1 MKIYNKLFTPP
12 HLIFTLLLAL
22 SVFTGCQVDS
32 NEDEKATYTVTYN
45 ANGGSGEMKVQTAEE
60 GTEITLTA
68 NAFTREGYTFSGW
81 NTAADG
87 KGTDY
92 ADKSTI
98 KLTAETTLYAK
109 WNPNAYKVMFCDDNG
124 NFDDAIIETT
134 YDTEFALPETTALSK
149 TGYNFCGWNTEPDG
163 SGKNFKPGEKV
174 KNLTTEAGA
183 VTLYVR
189 WLEKGAHTITY
200 VLNDGTND
208 ESNPEI
214 FLERNAVELKD
225 PSRTFYEF
233 AGWYGNADFSGEK
246 LTGWNAG
253 EKTGDITLY
262 AKWTITADSV
272 SEAIKNIPADGNVHT
287 VALAG
292 EISEDII
299 TAIRKALIAKPEIKV
314 NLDISG
320 TTGLTEIPED
330 AFYDDIEGVACE
342 ALVGIVLPE
351 GIESIN
357 EYAFWFCPNLTDI
370 VIPDSVKTIDKQAF
384 NQSGLTSIKFGSGL
398 ESIGRFAFQ
407 ACNLTKITVP
417 GNVKT
422 IVHGAFDSCVNLEEV
437 VLEEGVQTIG
447 EIAFASCEK
456 LATVTIPKSV
466 TSIGNSAFSFDSGNS
481 LQTVKY
487 GGTMAEWKVFAA
499 EKVGTSND
507 VLLNA
512 EIICTDGSLNTDAVS
527 VINRLGEGEHTVTV
541 TGEVSAEYL
550 AEIAAAIKNKGDDY
564 YRDTKIILDMSG
576 ATGLESIPKMT
587 FNANLGLAGIVLSQS
602 VTSIGEKAFTFC
614 KELKSVKIGSGVTKI
629 GDTAFYGTA
638 LTSIEI
644 PDSVTSVG
652 AQSFQECKSL
662 KDATLGKGL
671 AAINSSTFSGCSAL
685 EKIVIPSEVK
695 FIEGYAFDGCTSLA
709 DVNYGGTVAE
719 WNALKNDGKINSDGN
734 DALFNATIHCSDG
747 IVTTADK
754 AAAAI
759 ASLESGEY
767 NIAVS
772 GEITDVSAIKTA
784 LQSNENAKVN
794 LDLSQTTGLIAI
806 SNIAF
811 NDCSSLTSV
820 NIPNSV
826 TSIGN
831 SAFNGC
837 SNLASVNI
845 PDSVTSIGNFAFN
858 NCSSLTTVTIL
869 DGVTSIGE
877 YAFYGCSNL
886 ASISIPDSVTSIG
899 YAAFTRCSSLTS
911 VNIPDGVTS
920 IANTAFTRCSSLTSV
935 NIPDSVTSIGDSAFG
950 ECESLTSI
958 NIPNSVTS
966 IDRCAFRNCSNLT
979 TIVIP
984 DSVDFIGERVF
995 EGCTNL
1001 TELTVS
1007 EGNQK
1012 YESYEN
1018 CIYTK
1023 TEKTL
1028 TAVATGLTSIKF
1040 LDGVTSIGEVAFYS
1054 CRNLASITIPN
1065 SVTSIIDY
1073 AFSYCSNLTSVTIP
1087 DSVTSIGNA
1096 VFMYS
1101 GLKSI
1106 TIPDSIT
1113 SIDKDV
1119 FYLCSLTEV
1128 TYKGTKAQ
1136 WEAFGVN
1143 KGSITI
1149 HCSDGDI

>member
-1 MKIYNKLFTPP
+1 MSF
-12 HLIFTLLLAL
+12 
-22 SVFTGCQVDS
+22 FTGCQVDS

-45 ANGGSGEMKVQTAEE
+45 ANGGEGEMKPQSAEE

-68 NAFTREGYTFSGW
+68 NTFTREGYTFSGW

-109 WNPNAYKVMFCDDNG
+109 WNPNAYKVMFCDDSG
-124 NFDDAIIETT
+124 NADDAIIETT
-134 YDTEFALPETTALSK
+134 YDTEFSLPETTTLSK
-149 TGYNFCGWNTEPDG
+149 TGYNFYGWNTEPDG

-174 KNLTTEAGA
+174 KNLTTEAGT
-183 VTLYVR
+183 VTLYVC

-214 FLERNAVELKD
+214 FLERNAIELKD

-233 AGWYGNADFSGEK
+233 AGWYDNADFSGEK

-299 TAIRKALIAKPEIKV
+299 TAIRKALIAKSEIKV

-320 TTGLTEIPED
+320 TTGLTEIPAWAFFDED
-330 AFYDDIEGVACE
+330 EWTACE
-342 ALVGIVLPE
+342 ALAGIVLPQ

-357 EYAFWFCPNLTDI
+357 QYAFWFCPNLTDI

-384 NQSGLTSIKFGSGL
+384 NQSGLTSIKFGGGL
-398 ESIGRFAFQ
+398 ESIGKWAFQ

-422 IVHGAFDSCVNLEEV
+422 IVHGAFDSCVNLEEAV
-437 VLEEGVQTIG
+437 REEGVQTIG
-447 EIAFASCEK
+447 ENAFASCEK

-512 EIICTDGSLNTDAVS
+512 EIICTDGSLNTDAIS

-587 FNANLGLAGIVLSQS
+587 FNANLGLAGIVLPQS

-685 EKIVIPSEVK
+685 EKIVIPAEVK

-719 WNALKNDGKINSDGN
+719 WNALKNDGKIDSMGN
-734 DALFNATIHCSDG
+734 DALFNATIHCTDG
-747 IVTTADK
+747 IVITSDK
-754 AAAAI
+754 VAELI
-759 ASLESGEY
+759 TSLESGEY
-767 NIAVS
+767 NIAVT

-784 LQSNENAKVN
+784 LQSNENAKIS
-794 LDLSQTTGLIAI
+794 LDLSQTTGLTSIG
-806 SNIAF
+806 NYAF
-811 NDCSSLTSV
+811 MYCSSLT
-820 NIPNSV
+820 
-826 TSIGN
+826 
-831 SAFNGC
+831 
-837 SNLASVNI
+837 SVNI
-845 PDSVTSIGNFAFN
+845 PDSVTSIGNGAF
-858 NCSSLTTVTIL
+858 S
-869 DGVTSIGE
+869 G
-877 YAFYGCSNL
+877 
-886 ASISIPDSVTSIG
+886 
-899 YAAFTRCSSLTS
+899 CSSLTS

-920 IANTAFTRCSSLTSV
+920 IANTTFCGCSSLTSI
-935 NIPDSVTSIGDSAFG
+935 NIPDKVTSIGIAAFG

-958 NIPNSVTS
+958 TIPNSVTS
-966 IDRCAFRNCSNLT
+966 IDKDAFRRCSNLT
-979 TIVIP
+979 AIAIP
-984 DSVDFIGERVF
+984 DSVDSIGGMPF
-995 EGCTNL
+995 QNCTSL

-1007 EGNQK
+1007 EGNQTYK
-1012 YESYEN
+1012 SYEN

-1023 TEKTL
+1023 AEKTFV
-1028 TAVATGLTSIKF
+1028 AAATGLTSIKF
-1040 LDGVTSIGEVAFYS
+1040 LDGVASIGEAAFYS
-1054 CRNLASITIPN
+1054 CRNLTTITIPD
-1065 SVTSIIDY
+1065 SVTSIGDC
-1073 AFSYCSNLTSVTIP
+1073 AFQACSNLASVTIPDSVASIGNAVFMESGLTSVTIP
-1087 DSVTSIGNA
+1087 DSV
-1096 VFMYS
+1096 
-1101 GLKSI
+1101 
-1106 TIPDSIT
+1106 T

>member
-1 MKIYNKLFTPP
+1 MKPQ
-12 HLIFTLLLAL
+12 
-22 SVFTGCQVDS
+22 S
-32 NEDEKATYTVTYN
+32 
-45 ANGGSGEMKVQTAEE
+45 AEE

-68 NAFTREGYTFSGW
+68 NTFTREGYTFSGW

-109 WNPNAYKVMFCDDNG
+109 WNPNAYKVMFCDDSG
-124 NFDDAIIETT
+124 NADDAIIETT
-134 YDTEFALPETTALSK
+134 YDTEFSLPETTTLSK
-149 TGYNFCGWNTEPDG
+149 TGYNFYGWNTEPDG

-174 KNLTTEAGA
+174 KNLTTEAGT
-183 VTLYVR
+183 VTLYVC

-214 FLERNAVELKD
+214 FLERNAIELKD

-233 AGWYGNADFSGEK
+233 AGWYDNADFSGEK

-299 TAIRKALIAKPEIKV
+299 TAIRKALIAKSEIKV

-320 TTGLTEIPED
+320 TTGLTEIPAWAFFDED
-330 AFYDDIEGVACE
+330 EWTACE
-342 ALVGIVLPE
+342 ALAGIVLPQ

-357 EYAFWFCPNLTDI
+357 QYAFWFCPNLTDI

-384 NQSGLTSIKFGSGL
+384 NQSGLTSIKFGGGL
-398 ESIGRFAFQ
+398 ESIGKWAFQ

-422 IVHGAFDSCVNLEEV
+422 IVHGAFDSCVNLEEAV
-437 VLEEGVQTIG
+437 REEGVQTIG
-447 EIAFASCEK
+447 ENAFASCEK

-512 EIICTDGSLNTDAVS
+512 EIICTDGSLNTDAIS

-587 FNANLGLAGIVLSQS
+587 FNANLGLAGIVLPQS

-685 EKIVIPSEVK
+685 EKIVIPAEVK

-719 WNALKNDGKINSDGN
+719 WNALKNDGKIDSMGN
-734 DALFNATIHCSDG
+734 DALFNATIHCTDG
-747 IVTTADK
+747 IVITSDK
-754 AAAAI
+754 VAELI
-759 ASLESGEY
+759 TSLESGEY
-767 NIAVS
+767 NIAVT

-784 LQSNENAKVN
+784 LQSNENAKIS
-794 LDLSQTTGLIAI
+794 LDLSQTTGLTSIG
-806 SNIAF
+806 NYAF
-811 NDCSSLTSV
+811 MYCSSLT
-820 NIPNSV
+820 
-826 TSIGN
+826 
-831 SAFNGC
+831 
-837 SNLASVNI
+837 SVNI
-845 PDSVTSIGNFAFN
+845 PDSVTSIGNGAF
-858 NCSSLTTVTIL
+858 S
-869 DGVTSIGE
+869 G
-877 YAFYGCSNL
+877 
-886 ASISIPDSVTSIG
+886 
-899 YAAFTRCSSLTS
+899 CSSLTS

-920 IANTAFTRCSSLTSV
+920 IANTTFCGCSSLTSI
-935 NIPDSVTSIGDSAFG
+935 NIPDKVTSIGIAAFG

-958 NIPNSVTS
+958 TIPNSVTS
-966 IDRCAFRNCSNLT
+966 IDKDAFRRCSNLT
-979 TIVIP
+979 AIAIP
-984 DSVDFIGERVF
+984 DSVDSIGGMPF
-995 EGCTNL
+995 QNCTSL

-1007 EGNQK
+1007 EGNQTYK
-1012 YESYEN
+1012 SYEN

-1023 TEKTL
+1023 AEKTFV
-1028 TAVATGLTSIKF
+1028 AAATGLTSIKF
-1040 LDGVTSIGEVAFYS
+1040 LDGVASIGEAAFYS
-1054 CRNLASITIPN
+1054 CRNLTTITIPD
-1065 SVTSIIDY
+1065 SVTSIGDC
-1073 AFSYCSNLTSVTIP
+1073 AFQACSNLASVTIPDSVASIGNAVFMESGLTSVTIP
-1087 DSVTSIGNA
+1087 DSV
-1096 VFMYS
+1096 
-1101 GLKSI
+1101 
-1106 TIPDSIT
+1106 T

>member
-1 MKIYNKLFTPP
+1 MSF
-12 HLIFTLLLAL
+12 
-22 SVFTGCQVDS
+22 FTGCQVDS

-45 ANGGSGEMKVQTAEE
+45 ANGGEGEMKPQSAEE

-68 NAFTREGYTFSGW
+68 NTFTREGYTFSGW

-92 ADKSTI
+92 EDKSTI

-109 WNPNAYKVMFCDDNG
+109 WNPNAYKVMFCDDSG
-124 NFDDAIIETT
+124 NADDAIIETT

-149 TGYNFCGWNTEPDG
+149 TGYNFYGWNTEPDG

-174 KNLTTEAGA
+174 KNLTTEAGT
-183 VTLYVR
+183 VTLYVC

-200 VLNDGTND
+200 VLNDGIND

-214 FLERNAVELKD
+214 FLERNAVELKE

-233 AGWYGNADFSGEK
+233 AGWYDNADFSGEK

-292 EISEDII
+292 EISKDII
-299 TAIRKALIAKPEIKV
+299 TAIRKALIATPEIKV

-320 TTGLTEIPED
+320 TTGLTEIPAWAFFDED
-330 AFYDDIEGVACE
+330 EWTACE
-342 ALVGIVLPE
+342 ALAGIVLPQ
-351 GIESIN
+351 GIESIY

-398 ESIGRFAFQ
+398 ESIGEYAFQ
-407 ACNLTKITVP
+407 ACNSLTKITVP

-422 IVHGAFDSCVNLEEV
+422 IIHGAFDSCVNLEEV

-447 EIAFASCEK
+447 EIAFSSCEK
-456 LATVTIPKSV
+456 LVTVTIPKSV
-466 TSIGNSAFSFDSGNS
+466 ISIGDSAFSFDSGNS
-481 LQTVKY
+481 LQTVNY
-487 GGTMAEWKVFAA
+487 GGTMAEWNALKDSI
-499 EKVGTSND
+499 GTSND

-512 EIICTDGSLNTDAVS
+512 AIICTDGSLNTDAVS

-541 TGEVSAEYL
+541 TGEISAEYL
-550 AEIAAAIKNKGDDY
+550 AKIAEAIKGKHSG
-564 YRDTKIILDMSG
+564 TKIILDMSG
-576 ATGLESIPKMT
+576 TTGLEAIPEMT
-587 FNANLGLAGIVLSQS
+587 FNANFGLIEIILPQS
-602 VTSIGEKAFTFC
+602 VTSIENYAFATC
-614 KELKSVKIGSGVTKI
+614 TELKSVKIGSGVTKI
-629 GDTAFYGTA
+629 GDLAFVNCTS

-652 AQSFQECKSL
+652 AQSFQACESL
-662 KDATLGKGL
+662 KDVTLGKGIT
-671 AAINSSTFSGCSAL
+671 AISGSMFFLCSAL
-685 EKIVIPSEVK
+685 EKIVIPAEVK
-695 FIEGYAFDGCTSLA
+695 SIESSAFGDCTSLA
-709 DVNYGGTVAE
+709 DVCYGGTVAE
-719 WNALKNDGKINSDGN
+719 WNALKNDGKINSTGN

-747 IVTTADK
+747 IVITSDK
-754 AAAAI
+754 AAELI
-759 ASLESGEY
+759 TSLESGEY
-767 NIAVS
+767 NIAVT

-784 LQSNENAKVN
+784 LQSNENAKIS
-794 LDLSQTTGLIAI
+794 LDLSQTTGLTSIG
-806 SNIAF
+806 NYAF
-811 NDCSSLTSV
+811 MYCSSLT
-820 NIPNSV
+820 
-826 TSIGN
+826 
-831 SAFNGC
+831 
-837 SNLASVNI
+837 SVNI
-845 PDSVTSIGNFAFN
+845 PDSVTSIGNGAF
-858 NCSSLTTVTIL
+858 S
-869 DGVTSIGE
+869 G
-877 YAFYGCSNL
+877 
-886 ASISIPDSVTSIG
+886 
-899 YAAFTRCSSLTS
+899 CSSLTS

-920 IANTAFTRCSSLTSV
+920 IANTTFCGCSSLTSI
-935 NIPDSVTSIGDSAFG
+935 NIPDKVTSIGIAAFG

-958 NIPNSVTS
+958 TIPNSVTS
-966 IDRCAFRNCSNLT
+966 IDKDAFRRCSNLT
-979 TIVIP
+979 AIAIP
-984 DSVDFIGERVF
+984 DSVDSIGGMPF
-995 EGCTNL
+995 QNCTSL

-1007 EGNQK
+1007 EGNQTYK
-1012 YESYEN
+1012 SYEN

-1028 TAVATGLTSIKF
+1028 TAVATGLTSIEF
-1040 LDGVTSIGEVAFYS
+1040 LDGVASIGEAAFYS
-1054 CRNLASITIPN
+1054 CRNLTTITIPD
-1065 SVTSIIDY
+1065 SVTSIGDC
-1073 AFSYCSNLTSVTIP
+1073 AFQACSNLASVTIP

-1096 VFMYS
+1096 VFMES
-1101 GLKSI
+1101 GLTSV
-1106 TIPDSIT
+1106 TIPDSVA
-1113 SIDKDV
+1113 SIDKNV

-1136 WEAFGVN
+1136 WEAFNVN
-1143 KGSITI
+1143 SGNITV

>member
-1 MKIYNKLFTPP
+1 MSF
-12 HLIFTLLLAL
+12 
-22 SVFTGCQVDS
+22 FTGCQVDS

-45 ANGGSGEMKVQTAEE
+45 ANGGSGEMKALTAEE

-87 KGTDY
+87 KGKDY

-98 KLTAETTLYAK
+98 KLTAETTFYAK
-109 WNPNAYKVMFCDDNG
+109 WNPNAYKVMFCDDSG
-124 NFDDAIIETT
+124 NADDAIIETT
-134 YDTEFALPETTALSK
+134 YDTEFALPETTTMSK
-149 TGYNFCGWNTEPDG
+149 TGYNFYGWNTEPDG

-174 KNLTTEAGA
+174 KNLTTEAGT
-183 VTLYVR
+183 VTLYVC

-200 VLNDGTND
+200 VLNDGIND

-214 FLERNAVELKD
+214 FLERNAVELKE

-233 AGWYGNADFSGEK
+233 AGWYDNADFSGEK

-287 VALAG
+287 VVLAG

-314 NLDISG
+314 NLDLSG
-320 TTGLTEIPED
+320 TTGLTEIPAWAFFDED
-330 AFYDDIEGVACE
+330 EWTACE
-342 ALVGIVLPE
+342 ALAGIVLPE
-351 GIESIN
+351 GMESIN
-357 EYAFWFCPNLTDI
+357 EYAFFFCPNLTDI
-370 VIPDSVKTIDKQAF
+370 VIPDSVKTIGKQAF

-422 IVHGAFDSCVNLEEV
+422 IIHGAFDACVNLEEA

-447 EIAFASCEK
+447 EVAFASCEK
-456 LATVTIPKSV
+456 LSAVTIPKSV
-466 TSIGNSAFSFDSGNS
+466 TSIGNSAFSFGSGNS
-481 LQTVKY
+481 LQTVNY
-487 GGTMAEWKVFAA
+487 GGTMAEWNALKASI
-499 EKVGTSND
+499 GTSND

-512 EIICTDGSLNTDAVS
+512 AIICTDGSLNTDAVS

-550 AEIAAAIKNKGDDY
+550 AEIAEAIKEKD

-576 ATGLESIPKMT
+576 TTGLESIPEMT
-587 FNANLGLAGIVLSQS
+587 FYNNFGLVEIVLPQS
-602 VTSIGEKAFTFC
+602 VTSIKKDAFMSC
-614 KELKSVKIGSGVTKI
+614 IELKSVKIGRGVTKI
-629 GDTAFYGTA
+629 GDSAFMACTS

-644 PDSVTSVG
+644 PDNVTSVG
-652 AQSFQECKSL
+652 EYIFQSCESL
-662 KDATLGKGL
+662 KEVTIGKGL
-671 AAINSSTFSGCSAL
+671 ASISSSMFFLCSAL
-685 EKIVIPSEVK
+685 EKIVIPAEVK
-695 FIEGYAFDGCTSLA
+695 SIEDYAFGDCTSLA
-709 DVNYGGTVAE
+709 DVCYGGTVAE
-719 WNALKNDGKINSDGN
+719 WNALKNDGKIDSTGN
-734 DALFNATIHCSDG
+734 DALLNATIHCTDG
-747 IVTTADK
+747 IAITADK
-754 AAAAI
+754 AAELI
-759 ASLESGEY
+759 TSLESGEY

-784 LQSNENAKVN
+784 LQTNENAKVG

-869 DGVTSIGE
+869 EGVTSIGE

-886 ASISIPDSVTSIG
+886 ASISIPDSVNSIG

-920 IANTAFTRCSSLTSV
+920 IANTTFHSCSSLTSV

-1054 CRNLASITIPN
+1054 CKNLASITIPN

-1087 DSVTSIGNA
+1087 DSVTSIGKG

-1119 FYLCSLTEV
+1119 FSRCSLTEV